1 MTTNKAPKVNLRNIV
16 LNMLLENNKGRLS
29 HLIVKDTL
37 DENKNLDKNQ
47 RAFITRLF
55 QGTIER
61 TIEEDYIINLFS
73 KTKVNKMKP
82 VIRYILRMSVY
93 QLKYMDSVPESAVC
107 NEAVKLAKK
116 RKFSNLSGFVNGV
129 VRNIARNMDSIKYPE
144 KENERLE
151 IEYSMPLWIVD
162 MWIERFDIETTKNIL
177 KSVYNKKTTTI
188 RVNTPKTTVDEVVVR
203 LENEGAKVKR
213 STLYS
218 NALEISDY
226 NQIADFYDFN
236 KGNIVV
242 QNLSSMFVGMAA
254 NPKEGD
260 YIIDVCAAPGG
271 KSLHI
276 ADLIHNKGKIRARDL
291 TEYKVGLINENIKRT
306 GFNCIFAECKDA
318 TKLDKN
324 VIGKADIVIADL
336 PCSGLGVIGNKVD
349 IKYNTSIEQINEL
362 AKLQKEILSVVS
374 KYVKPGGTL
383 IYSTC
388 TVTKEENEDNVKWIE
403 ENLPFKLQSLNK
415 KLPEQI
421 IDNKHDYVQ
430 ILPGKYGMDG
440 FFISAFRRIDK

>member
-1 MTTNKAPKVNLRNIV
+1 
-16 LNMLLENNKGRLS
+16 
-29 HLIVKDTL
+29 
-37 DENKNLDKNQ
+37 
-47 RAFITRLF
+47 
-55 QGTIER
+55 
-61 TIEEDYIINLFS
+61 
-73 KTKVNKMKP
+73 
-82 VIRYILRMSVY
+82 MSVY

-129 VRNIARNMDSIKYPE
+129 LRNIARNMDSIKYPE

-162 MWIERFDIETTKNIL
+162 MWIERFGIETTKNIL

-188 RVNTPKTTVDEVVVR
+188 RVNTSKTTVDEVVVR